1 MQTTV
6 SLEGVYVSLPN
17 SDLNLLKTLSKKMGW
32 SIKRQRK
39 SGIEKA
45 LDDVKAG
52 RVYEAK
58 SVEDLFEQL
67 EYLNSRSNPLV
78 HLRNPI
84 SYAKGEAMICLFFKR
99 QSAYW
104 LKKEN
109 CHPSIRHTFCQ
120 VGLTVFGSA
129 T

>member
-39 SGIEKA
+39 SGIEET

-67 EYLNSRSNPLV
+67 E
-78 HLRNPI
+78 
-84 SYAKGEAMICLFFKR
+84 K
-99 QSAYW
+99 
-104 LKKEN
+104 
-109 CHPSIRHTFCQ
+109 
-120 VGLTVFGSA
+120 
-129 T
+129 

>member
-1 MQTTV
+1 MQTTA

-52 RVYEAK
+52 RVYEVK

-67 EYLNSRSNPLV
+67 E
-78 HLRNPI
+78 
-84 SYAKGEAMICLFFKR
+84 K
-99 QSAYW
+99 
-104 LKKEN
+104 
-109 CHPSIRHTFCQ
+109 
-120 VGLTVFGSA
+120 
-129 T
+129 

>member
-17 SDLNLLKTLSKKMGW
+17 SDLNLLKTLSKKMCW

-67 EYLNSRSNPLV
+67 E
-78 HLRNPI
+78 
-84 SYAKGEAMICLFFKR
+84 K
-99 QSAYW
+99 
-104 LKKEN
+104 
-109 CHPSIRHTFCQ
+109 
-120 VGLTVFGSA
+120 
-129 T
+129 